1 MNTHASHVDHEQAG
15 LLLPWLV
22 NCTLSETER
31 LAVER
36 HAAECAE
43 CAAEIESLKIM
54 QSAIRNDALAPI
66 VPKADA
72 SKLLSRVDSMPS
84 IEKGRRM
91 TRPIGFAIAAS
102 VLIAVAI
109 ATVWRVNPG
118 APEAKLFETATSA
131 SDASMM
137 HYVFEIGFAPNTT
150 ENARQ
155 QVFAALN
162 SVDVSRSSGER
173 YKMTVPLTVD
183 SVEELQEFA
192 EKVRSMPHVMSAN
205 VIALQLPIRRDE

>member
-22 NCTLSETER
+22 NGTLSETER

-36 HAAECAE
+36 HAAECAD
-43 CAAEIESLKIM
+43 CAAEIESLKIV

-72 SKLLSRVDSMPS
+72 SKVLSRVGSMPS
-84 IEKGRRM
+84 TEQGRRIN
-91 TRPIGFAIAAS
+91 PAIGYAIAAS

-109 ATVWRVNPG
+109 ASMWRVNSG
-118 APEAKLFETATSA
+118 APEAIIFETATSA
-131 SDASMM
+131 SDAAMM
-137 HYVFEIGFAPNTT
+137 HYVFELGFAPDTT
-150 ENARQ
+150 DDARQ

-162 SVDVSRSSGER
+162 SIDVLRTNGDR
-173 YKMTVPLTVD
+173 YKVTVPLTVN
-183 SVEELQEFA
+183 SVAELQEFA

-205 VIALQLPIRRDE
+205 VIALQLPIRSDE

>member
-22 NCTLSETER
+22 NGTLSETER
-31 LAVER
+31 LAAER
-36 HAAECAE
+36 HAAECAD

-72 SKLLSRVDSMPS
+72 SKVLSRVGSMPS
-84 IEKGRRM
+84 TEQGRRM
-91 TRPIGFAIAAS
+91 IRPIGYAIAAS

-137 HYVFEIGFAPNTT
+137 HYVFELGFAPNTT
-150 ENARQ
+150 DNARQ
-155 QVFAALN
+155 RVFATLN
-162 SVDVSRSSGER
+162 SVDVLRTSGDR
-173 YKMTVPLTVD
+173 YKVTVPLTVD

-205 VIALQLPIRRDE
+205 VIALQLPIRSGK